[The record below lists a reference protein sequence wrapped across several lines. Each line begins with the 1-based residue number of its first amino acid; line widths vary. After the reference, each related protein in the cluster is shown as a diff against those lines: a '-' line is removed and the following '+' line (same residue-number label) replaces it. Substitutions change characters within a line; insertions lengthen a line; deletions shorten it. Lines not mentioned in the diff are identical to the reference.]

1 MTKEQAY
8 ALASQW
14 GSYMNDSDPGACF
27 YAFHANNGRPQDE
40 EHRAQCLE
48 HARSCEKIAHG
59 RHWTLQADETDLE
72 TEQIAQDV
80 DDLRE
85 LIAFFETTPLRSAE
99 NQNV

>member
-27 YAFHANNGRPQDE
+27 YAFHTNDGRPQDE
-40 EHRAQCLE
+40 DHRAQC
-48 HARSCEKIAHG
+48 IAHTDACINLFAGKKLG
-59 RHWTLQADETDLE
+59 RVRLTEKLELQA
-72 TEQIAQDV
+72 
-80 DDLRE
+80 LRR
-85 LIAFFETTPLRSAE
+85 FFVETPLRAE